1 MKVMDKKEV
10 QEKIIPQEIESKVT
24 EEEFSALLKLIA
36 PGTNI
41 RTALDGTLKAH
52 KGALIVIENE
62 AVPSLLDGGFKLNTK
77 FTPQKLIELT
87 KMDGAIVLSKD
98 MKKINYANV
107 LLTPDSKISTQETG
121 TRHKA
126 GERTAKQANTL
137 VIAISERRHEIHLFY
152 KNKKYPLIGTDELL
166 RKANEHIQL
175 LEKQR
180 ELFDKNIEKLNI
192 LELRNY
198 PSLNQAIQVIQ
209 KGYLIQK
216 IAENLKR
223 YTIELGKEG
232 TLLKIRLK
240 ELVKEVNEETDLIIK
255 DYTILNFKRSKIL
268 FEDLAYDEILDDNH
282 MLEILGYNKS
292 VSHNT
297 IIKGWRILSK
307 TSLHESE
314 IAQVINEAGSLGKSL
329 HSNTDFYKKIIGEE
343 KAYLLKEELNR
354 IKLNNFAG

>member
-1 MKVMDKKEV
+1 MDKKEV
-10 QEKIIPQEIESKVT
+10 QEKITSSKESTKVT
-24 EEEFSALLKLIA
+24 EEEFSNILKLVA
-36 PGTNI
+36 PGTNL
-41 RTALDGTLKAH
+41 RSALDGTLKAH
-52 KGALIVIENE
+52 KGALIAIENE
-62 AVPSLLDGGFKLNTK
+62 LVPSLIDGGFKLNTK

-98 MKKINYANV
+98 IKKINYANV
-107 LLTPDSKISTQETG
+107 LLTPDSRIPTQETG

-126 GERTAKQANTL
+126 AERTAKQANTL
-137 VIAISERRHEIHLFY
+137 AIAISERKHEINLFY
-152 KNKKYPLIGTDELL
+152 KNRKYPLIQTDELL

-180 ELFDKNIEKLNI
+180 ELFDNNKEKLNL

-198 PSLNQAIQVIQ
+198 PSLNQAVQVIQ

-223 YTIELGKEG
+223 YAIELGKEG
-232 TLLKIRLK
+232 TLLKIRLR
-240 ELVKEVNEETDLIIK
+240 ELVKDVEEETDLIIK
-255 DYTILNFKRSKIL
+255 DYTLFNFKRSKML
-268 FEDLAYDEILDDNH
+268 FEDLQYDEILDNDH
-282 MLEILGYNKS
+282 LLEILGYNKS
-292 VSHNT
+292 MPAVPT
-297 IIKGWRILSK
+297 IKGWRILSK

-329 HSNTDFYKKIIGEE
+329 HSSIEFYRKILGEE

-354 IKLNNFAG
+354 IKLSNLTG